1 MLEHLFGSITRIK
14 LLRLFYGNQER
25 AYFVRELSRT
35 IEIQLNAVR
44 RELANLEEIGIIK
57 QIEYGQSKEEEAGTE
72 RSKYY
77 KINTGFFLH
86 EELGALLEKTQLLEE
101 RNFIDLLKKRAGDIK
116 VMILTGFF
124 TNAADVGTDILFVGD
139 IKAIAVAKAIR
150 DFEKFL
156 NHAVRY
162 TILDEKEFSER
173 REIGDR
179 FLYSIFE
186 AKHIFAVDELKLG

>member
-1 MLEHLFGSITRIK
+1 MLEHLFGSLTRIK
-14 LLRLFYGNQER
+14 LLRLFYSNQER
-25 AYFVRELSRT
+25 AYYVRELSRT

-57 QIEYGQSKEEEAGTE
+57 QTEFGQSKEEEIGTE

-101 RNFIDLLKKRAGDIK
+101 RNFIDLLKKRSGDIK
-116 VMILTGFF
+116 AMILTGFF
-124 TNAADVGTDILFVGD
+124 TDTNDVGTDILFVGNV
-139 IKAIAVAKAIR
+139 KAIAVAKVMR

-156 NHAVRY
+156 NRSVRY

>member
-1 MLEHLFGSITRIK
+1 MLEHLFGSVTRIK
-14 LLRLFYGNQER
+14 LLRLFYTNQER
-25 AYFVRELSRT
+25 AYFVRELSRA

-57 QIEYGQSKEEEAGTE
+57 QTEFGQSKEEEIGTE

-77 KINTGFFLH
+77 KINTDFFLH
-86 EELGALLEKTQLLEE
+86 EELGALLEKTQIMEE
-101 RNFIDLLKKRAGDIK
+101 NHFVELLKKRAGDIK

-124 TNAADVGTDILFVGD
+124 TDAVDVGTDILFVGSA
-139 IKAIAVAKAIR
+139 KAVVVAKIMR

-156 NHAVRY
+156 NHPVRY

>member
-1 MLEHLFGSITRIK
+1 MLEHLFGSLTRIK
-14 LLRLFYGNQER
+14 LLRLFYGNPER

-57 QIEYGQSKEEEAGTE
+57 QTEFGQSKDEEVGTE

-101 RNFIDLLKKRAGDIK
+101 RNFIDLLKKRAGSIK

-124 TNAADVGTDILFVGD
+124 TNTPDVGTDILFVGE
-139 IKAIAVAKAIR
+139 IKSIAVAKVMK

-156 NHAVRY
+156 NHPVRY

-186 AKHIFAVDELKLG
+186 AKHIFAVDELKIS